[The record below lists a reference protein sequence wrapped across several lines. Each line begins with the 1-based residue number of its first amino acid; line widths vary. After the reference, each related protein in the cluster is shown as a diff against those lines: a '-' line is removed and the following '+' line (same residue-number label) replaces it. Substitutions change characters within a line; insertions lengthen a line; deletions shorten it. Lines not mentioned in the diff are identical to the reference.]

1 MEPIKLFDD
10 FVNESFLEE
19 RFSAGLC
26 IVYNKKVLLAHTT
39 GRNFRSGYGIPK
51 GGIEA
56 GENQID
62 AAIRETFEEI
72 GVNVPKKLINS
83 SAYTFAVTSNKHK
96 FNKIVYYYLVEIDTL
111 DQIGLSSEVV
121 PKSKLQIEEINDARF
136 MDRDSALKVTMQSQL
151 TVISTLTQLG
161 LI

>member
-1 MEPIKLFDD
+1 MKPIKLFDD

-26 IVYNKKVLLAHTT
+26 IVYNSKVLLAHTT
-39 GRNFRSGYGIPK
+39 GRNFKSGYGIPK

-72 GVNVPKKLINS
+72 GVKVPKKLIDS
-83 SAYTFAVTSNKHK
+83 TAYTFAVTSNKYKH
-96 FNKIVYYYLVEIDTL
+96 NKVVYYYIVKINSL
-111 DQIGLSSEVV
+111 DQIGLNSEVI
-121 PKSKLQIEEINDARF
+121 PKSKLQLEEINDARF
-136 MDRDSALKVTMQSQL
+136 IDRDTALKVTMQSQL
-151 TVISTLTQLG
+151 TVINTLTNLG